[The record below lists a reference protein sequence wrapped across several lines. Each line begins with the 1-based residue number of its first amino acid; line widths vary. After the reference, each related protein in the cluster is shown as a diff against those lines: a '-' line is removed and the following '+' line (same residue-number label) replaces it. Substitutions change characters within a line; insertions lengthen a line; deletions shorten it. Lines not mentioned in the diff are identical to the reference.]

1 MSDSKDPQKVTED
14 TASLQSVIASQNE
27 LLKKLQST
35 FGAEEE
41 EERQRRIVKLF
52 LRGASLI
59 ALAISGLIATWE
71 LGAYLKESWET
82 DQLAQGYAKVGLELY
97 YEENNADVARQF
109 LGKALEL
116 SPDDAD
122 YLYMDAYIDGM
133 AAVRDLF
140 NLDRPYNAD
149 ELNAAHEAL
158 AKSVLLENQQPES
171 AEPYILRGQIYAAL
185 KDHDR
190 ARETLSKAISLDPKN
205 DFALMRLGVVEY
217 NAGNLGDAKTYLS
230 KALAL
235 NPESKWVHLWNG
247 VIASDGGKIDEA
259 MGHFTKALEVD
270 PRFDLAHYNIAW
282 AYLGRKPKVY
292 DKAERSFRKALTL
305 NPNYKQSLYG
315 LGMVFGYQRDYEVAH
330 GYMSKALELDP
341 QFLTAR
347 KWRGIVNEELG
358 DLDSA
363 HADFSAAIAID
374 PSQPDLYVRR
384 SRALT
389 KSKNFSGALSDLQF
403 AKRLDPKNSRIELYL
418 SRIYQKLGQSDAAID
433 SVNNALAIKPSYA
446 DALAHR
452 AELFLEAGDWD
463 KAISD
468 YETAIKSTSYRQ
480 DRFYLEIGKVYAGK
494 KTFTKAVQNFRKARR
509 INKANGAAWK
519 AETEAHIAL
528 GNKVDAAKALKKYI
542 LLNPE
547 DEDIK
552 TLKTQID

>member
-1 MSDSKDPQKVTED
+1 MADSKDSQKSSEEINN
-14 TASLQSVIASQNE
+14 LQSVIASQNE
-27 LLKKLQST
+27 LLQKLQNT

-59 ALAISGLIATWE
+59 ALGISGLIGTWE

-82 DQLAQGYAKVGLELY
+82 DQLAQGYAKVGVELY

-190 ARETLSKAISLDPKN
+190 ARETLSKAVRYDPKN

-217 NAGNLGDAKTYLS
+217 NAGKVAVAKGHLE

-247 VIASDGGKIDEA
+247 VIASDGGQIDEA
-259 MGHFTKALEVD
+259 LDHFTKALEVD

-282 AYLGRKPKVY
+282 AYLGQKPKVY
-292 DKAERSFRKALTL
+292 DKAEAAFRKALAL
-305 NPNYKQSLYG
+305 NPNYKQALYG

-358 DLDSA
+358 DLDNA
-363 HADFSAAIAID
+363 RADFSSAIAID
-374 PSQPDLYVRR
+374 PSNL
-384 SRALT
+384 
-389 KSKNFSGALSDLQF
+389 
-403 AKRLDPKNSRIELYL
+403 
-418 SRIYQKLGQSDAAID
+418 IYMSDAHA
-433 SVNNALAIKPSYA
+433 PS
-446 DALAHR
+446 
-452 AELFLEAGDWD
+452 
-463 KAISD
+463 S
-468 YETAIKSTSYRQ
+468 
-480 DRFYLEIGKVYAGK
+480 
-494 KTFTKAVQNFRKARR
+494 KAR
-509 INKANGAAWK
+509 ISVMLCQIFN
-519 AETEAHIAL
+519 
-528 GNKVDAAKALKKYI
+528 
-542 LLNPE
+542 LLNV
-547 DEDIK
+547 
-552 TLKTQID
+552 